1 MELYILLG
9 LCLLLVCAFEFING
23 FHDTANAV
31 APVIYTNA
39 LTARKS
45 VILAA
50 IMNFTGV
57 VVGGITVAMGIIHLL
72 PLETISSQPLAYG
85 VCVVLSLLITAIIW
99 NLGTWY
105 LGIPASSSHTL
116 IGSILGVSIAI
127 WYLGGDTPSWQ
138 KALDAGKSLL
148 ISPLFGF
155 AIAFGAM
162 FILHK
167 IGKSR
172 EVAFKTPGKIF
183 NHEPDLWNRM
193 ILVISS
199 AWVSYEHGRNDGQK
213 GVGLVLLILMAF
225 LPATFAINPEFDVK
239 NLREDVTKITAQVS
253 KIDVNSL
260 QSSDKI
266 SATEFQKNIT
276 TLQAEIE
283 NPNLDK
289 QNIRR
294 TILKIQKNY
303 KALSTKELSIIPTA
317 NAAGGTTKLDSI
329 SGNVTALSQATDYAP
344 WWVIL
349 MISTSLGLGTM
360 IGWKR
365 IVVTIGE
372 KIGSEKL
379 NFAQATTG
387 AIMTAIT
394 IRAASDFGLP
404 VSTTHIMSSSIAG
417 TSSYEHGRNGLQ
429 LSTVKSILMA
439 WVLTLPIT
447 IV

>member
-1 MELYILLG
+1 
-9 LCLLLVCAFEFING
+9 
-23 FHDTANAV
+23 
-31 APVIYTNA
+31 
-39 LTARKS
+39 
-45 VILAA
+45 
-50 IMNFTGV
+50 
-57 VVGGITVAMGIIHLL
+57 
-72 PLETISSQPLAYG
+72 
-85 VCVVLSLLITAIIW
+85 
-99 NLGTWY
+99 
-105 LGIPASSSHTL
+105 
-116 IGSILGVSIAI
+116 
-127 WYLGGDTPSWQ
+127 
-138 KALDAGKSLL
+138 
-148 ISPLFGF
+148 
-155 AIAFGAM
+155 
-162 FILHK
+162 
-167 IGKSR
+167 
-172 EVAFKTPGKIF
+172 
-183 NHEPDLWNRM
+183 
-193 ILVISS
+193 
-199 AWVSYEHGRNDGQK
+199 
-213 GVGLVLLILMAF
+213 MAF

-253 KIDVNSL
+253 KIDINSL
-260 QSSDKI
+260 QSTDKV
-266 SATEFQKNIT
+266 SVTEFQKNIT
-276 TLQAEIE
+276 ALQAEIE

-303 KALSTKELSIIPTA
+303 KALSAKELSIVPSA
-317 NAAGGTTKLDSI
+317 NAAGGTTKLDTI
-329 SGNVTALSQATDYAP
+329 STNVSALSQATDYAP

-417 TSSYEHGRNGLQ
+417 TSSYEHGRHGLQ
-429 LSTVKSILMA
+429 LSTVKNILMA

-447 IV
+447 ILGA